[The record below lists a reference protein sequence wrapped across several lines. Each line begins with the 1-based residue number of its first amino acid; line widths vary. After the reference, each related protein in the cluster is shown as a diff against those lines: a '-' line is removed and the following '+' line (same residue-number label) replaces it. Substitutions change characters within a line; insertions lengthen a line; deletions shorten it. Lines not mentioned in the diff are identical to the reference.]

1 MKTRIYISF
10 LFFICTFQVN
20 AQHFSITKT
29 LFNAIDFE
37 SNKFTQAQRDVI
49 ATDKLFSWS
58 FNPLDSNVTAND
70 YYNLCVAQALVSY
83 ERNDYKKTLST
94 LIEAENKIYTS
105 SVSPYTKSLFQ
116 SVRFMIYNNYNL
128 HADEDL
134 LIEELK
140 EMPVLIKYCLLYN
153 IFYENCCFYDI
164 ISKTQTEEFLR
175 VANEVSCFDY
185 IKSISTLIH
194 NKNHMKIDSWV
205 LQRDSVLKNCNP
217 SNNMLNSKVVY
228 YFTQA
233 EATQKIRI
241 ERLVSL
247 NDLGVVSRNNK
258 KYDAAATYFRNALE
272 LQSNLTYKKLE
283 GEIHVNLGLTNTLQG
298 LFDPAEQEYMS
309 AIIFFKK
316 SGLANKQAEVLNFL
330 AKNKFLSNKNN
341 AALNYCNESIE
352 MSILGKDYKNLS
364 NSYLLLSD
372 VYADEGD
379 YQESNKY
386 FKLYNETK
394 KQWQDELSI
403 QKLLRSQKESTINDF
418 EIETRENF
426 KLQSIKT
433 SELLLTKLES
443 AKKEREILEMQRLA
457 ELRDAKLAYSALQRE
472 KANQALALTE
482 NTLQLKKQEIIE
494 LENQSKL
501 NSLEASINLKK
512 LELAQGR
519 NYSYFQTQLINELKV
534 SVIQRNQRYLKWA
547 IGALVVLILFFIAIL
562 IRGVR
567 NRREIQIQN
576 FKLSKKNEEIVAQRN
591 IILEKNKEII
601 DSIHYALKIQTAM
614 LPTEEEMRFA
624 LGELFLFYRPKDIV
638 SGDFYWF
645 HQTDEYY
652 FYAIADC
659 TGHGVPGGF
668 MSMLGISL
676 LNEIVTE
683 KSIYEPNDIL
693 DLLSAKLVSELKQTE
708 SKGASRDGMDITLCR
723 INKAKTELCYAG
735 ANNDLWLIRN
745 NELIIYKADKQPV
758 GFHYG
763 AFKQFNQHQIEL
775 QINDRIFAFTD
786 GYADQFGGQKGKKFK
801 YKNLKNLLLSIYY
814 LPERQQK
821 EIASK
826 TFDSWK
832 GELEQVDDILL
843 MGLKIN

>member
-1 MKTRIYISF
+1 M
-10 LFFICTFQVN
+10 LFCFFQVN

-29 LFNAIDFE
+29 LFNAINFE
-37 SNKFTQAQRDVI
+37 DTKFTSLQHEVLNADRFGTWNI
-49 ATDKLFSWS
+49 
-58 FNPLDSNVTAND
+58 NPLDSTVSATD
-70 YYNLCVAQALVSY
+70 YYNLCIAQALVAY
-83 ERNDYKKTLST
+83 DKNDYKKTLAT
-94 LIEAENKIYTS
+94 LIEAENKIYNS
-105 SVSPYTKSLFQ
+105 NVSAYTKSLFH

-140 EMPVLIKYCLLYN
+140 NMPVVLKYCLLYN

-164 ISKTQTEEFLR
+164 ISKTQTAEFLK

-185 IKSISTLIH
+185 IKSLSTLIH
-194 NKNHMKIDSWV
+194 NKNYMKVDTWV
-205 LQRDSVLKNCNP
+205 MQRDSVLKSCNP
-217 SNNMLNSKVVY
+217 SGNMLNEKVIY
-228 YFTQA
+228 NFAKSETN
-233 EATQKIRI
+233 TKIQI
-241 ERLVSL
+241 ERLISL

-258 KYDAAATYFRNALE
+258 KYELALSYLNKAIE
-272 LQSNLTYKKLE
+272 LQNGLSYKKLE
-283 GEIHVNLGLTNTLQG
+283 GDIHINIGLTSTLLGMFEQ
-298 LFDPAEQEYMS
+298 AEQAYLT
-309 AIIFFKK
+309 AIEIFKK
-316 SGLANKQAEVLNFL
+316 SNNVNKQAEILNFL

-341 AALNYCNESIE
+341 AALTYCNESIE
-352 MSILGKDYKNLS
+352 QSLLSKDYKNLS

-372 VYADEGD
+372 IYADEGD

-394 KQWQDELSI
+394 KQLQDEVNI
-403 QKLLRSQKESTINDF
+403 QKLLRAQKESTIYDF
-418 EIETRENF
+418 EIETRENY
-426 KLQSIKT
+426 KAQSIKT
-433 SELLLTKLES
+433 AELLLTKLES
-443 AKKEREILEMQRLA
+443 AKKEKEILEMQRDA
-457 ELRDAKLAYSALQRE
+457 ELRDAKLAYSALERE

-482 NTLQLKKQEIIE
+482 KNLQLKQREIQQ

-501 NSLEASINLKK
+501 NSLEASVNLKK

-519 NYSYFQTQLINELKV
+519 NFNYFQTQLINELKV
-534 SVIQRNQRYLKWA
+534 SVIQRNQRYLQWA

-567 NRREIQIQN
+567 NRKEIQIQN

-601 DSIHYALKIQTAM
+601 DSINYALKIQTAM
-614 LPTEEEMRFA
+614 LPTEEDMRFA
-624 LGELFLFYRPKDIV
+624 LGELFIFYRPKDIV

-652 FYAIADC
+652 FYAVADC

-683 KSIYEPNDIL
+683 KAIFEPNDIL

-708 SKGASRDGMDITLCR
+708 SKSASKDGMDITLCR

-735 ANNDLWLIRN
+735 ANNDLWIVRN
-745 NELIIYKADKQPV
+745 NELVVYKADKQPV

-763 AFKQFNQHQIEL
+763 AYKQFNQHHIEL
-775 QINDRIFAFTD
+775 KRNDRIFAFTD

-801 YKNLKNLLLSIYY
+801 YRNLKNLFLSIYY

-821 EIASK
+821 EMASK

-832 GELEQVDDILL
+832 GELEQVDDILV
-843 MGLKIN
+843 MGLKIS